1 MSKTKKIIILSV
13 MVALLVVTGYL
24 NIALNNNATQ
34 QVSNQNSNLD
44 FYSSYRADRD
54 ASREA
59 AILYYK
65 GIIAD
70 ETSSQEAKDLAE
82 TSRKA
87 LVDAMETEL
96 TTEGLL
102 NGLGFEDVVL
112 TTTTENI
119 NVIVKA
125 KREDLTD
132 AQLGQIGTIVFEQTK
147 RPLDNIRIIPA
158 E

>member
-1 MSKTKKIIILSV
+1 MSKKKKIIILSV

-24 NIALNNNATQ
+24 NIALNNNVTE

-54 ASREA
+54 ASRES

-82 TSRKA
+82 KSRQE
-87 LVDAMETEL
+87 LVASMETEL

-102 NGLGFEDVVL
+102 KGLGFEDVVL
-112 TTTTENI
+112 TTTTDNI

-125 KREDLTD
+125 KKEDLTD
-132 AQLGQIGTIVFEQTK
+132 AQLAQIGTIVQEQTK
-147 RPLDNIRIIPA
+147 KSLDNIRIIPA

>member
-1 MSKTKKIIILSV
+1 MSKTKKIIILAV

-87 LVDAMETEL
+87 LVDAMET
-96 TTEGLL
+96 
-102 NGLGFEDVVL
+102 
-112 TTTTENI
+112 
-119 NVIVKA
+119 
-125 KREDLTD
+125 
-132 AQLGQIGTIVFEQTK
+132 
-147 RPLDNIRIIPA
+147 
-158 E
+158 

>member
-1 MSKTKKIIILSV
+1 MSKTKNIIILSV

-102 NGLGFEDVVL
+102 KGLGFEDVVL

>member
-1 MSKTKKIIILSV
+1 

-24 NIALNNNATQ
+24 NIALNNNVTE

-54 ASREA
+54 ASRES

-82 TSRKA
+82 KSRQE
-87 LVDAMETEL
+87 LVAAMETEL

-102 NGLGFEDVVL
+102 KGLGFEDVVL
-112 TTTTENI
+112 TTTTDNI

-132 AQLGQIGTIVFEQTK
+132 AQLAQIGTIVQEQTK
-147 RPLDNIRIIPA
+147 KSPDNIRIIPA

>member
-1 MSKTKKIIILSV
+1 

-82 TSRKA
+82 TSRQA

-102 NGLGFEDVVL
+102 KGLGFEDVVL

-119 NVIVKA
+119 NVIIKA

>member
-70 ETSSQEAKDLAE
+70 ETSSQEAKNLAE
-82 TSRKA
+82 TSRQA

-102 NGLGFEDVVL
+102 KGLGFEDVVL

-119 NVIVKA
+119 NVIIKA

>member
-82 TSRKA
+82 TSRQA

-102 NGLGFEDVVL
+102 KGLGFEDVVL